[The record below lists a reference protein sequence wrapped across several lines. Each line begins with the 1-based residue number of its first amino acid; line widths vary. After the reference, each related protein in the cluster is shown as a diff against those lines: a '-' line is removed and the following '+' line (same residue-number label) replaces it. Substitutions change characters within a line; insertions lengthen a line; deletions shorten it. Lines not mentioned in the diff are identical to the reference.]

1 MLPMYGLKFSMNSQR
16 IIKNSIKRG
25 LISLVAL
32 LFVVYALADI
42 TVLQAYCGNEAV
54 GIPPAHHLS
63 KTARD
68 PDSRSATKSIQTRL
82 QSDGEPRQGN
92 DPTQD
97 CDDDTCFCCCSH
109 VVTGYFAIP
118 STKPTNKIEFS
129 QSDTYVGRYSNSSL
143 TQLFRPP
150 RTA

>member
-1 MLPMYGLKFSMNSQR
+1 MAMYVLGLSMNSSR
-16 IIKNSIKRG
+16 RTKNSTKHG

-63 KTARD
+63 KTSKSPA
-68 PDSRSATKSIQTRL
+68 SRSATNFSQIRSE
-82 QSDGEPRQGN
+82 SDEESRPGS

-109 VVTGYFAIP
+109 VVKGYFAIP
-118 STKPTNKIEFS
+118 SYKPTIRVGFS

-143 TQLFRPP
+143 TQFFRPP
-150 RTA
+150 RIS

>member
-1 MLPMYGLKFSMNSQR
+1 MVVNRSKSQIR
-16 IIKNSIKRG
+16 LRNK
-25 LISLVAL
+25 LTSLVAF
-32 LFVVYALADI
+32 LFVLYAVADVS
-42 TVLQAYCGNEAV
+42 VLQAYCGNEAV
-54 GIPPAHHLS
+54 GIPPAHHFT

-109 VVTGYFAIP
+109 VIAGYFAIP
-118 STKPTNKIEFS
+118 SAKPTNKLEFS
-129 QSDTYVGRYSNSSL
+129 
-143 TQLFRPP
+143 
-150 RTA
+150 

>member
-1 MLPMYGLKFSMNSQR
+1 MYSPSAT
-16 IIKNSIKRG
+16 KNRIKRG

-63 KTARD
+63 KTSKSPA
-68 PDSRSATKSIQTRL
+68 SRSATNFIQIRPE
-82 QSDGEPRQGN
+82 SEEESRPGS

-97 CDDDTCFCCCSH
+97 CDDDACFCCCSH
-109 VVTGYFAIP
+109 VVKGHFAIP
-118 STKPTNKIEFS
+118 SYKTTTRVEFS

>member
-1 MLPMYGLKFSMNSQR
+1 MSSPRSTIY
-16 IIKNSIKRG
+16 SIKRR
-25 LISLVAL
+25 LVSLVAL
-32 LFVVYALADI
+32 LFVVYALADV

-54 GIPPAHHLS
+54 GILPAHHLS
-63 KTARD
+63 KTVRSPAK
-68 PDSRSATKSIQTRL
+68 SSATDSTQIRPE
-82 QSDGEPRQGN
+82 SDEESRPGS

-109 VVTGYFAIP
+109 VVTGYFAVP
-118 STKPTNKIEFS
+118 SCKPTSRLELS
-129 QSDTYVGRYSNSSL
+129 QSDTYAGRYSNSSL